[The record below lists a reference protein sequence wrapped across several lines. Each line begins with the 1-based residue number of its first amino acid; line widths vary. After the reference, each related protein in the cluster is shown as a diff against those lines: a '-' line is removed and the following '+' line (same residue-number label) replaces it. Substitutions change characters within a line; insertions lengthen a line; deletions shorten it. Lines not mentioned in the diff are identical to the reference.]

1 MSQTSTYLTFER
13 GCEQAFE
20 FYKQAFG
27 TDYAWPITRY
37 GAMPSEDGAPAFS
50 AEDQNLVMNMAL
62 PIMGGHL
69 LMGSDVPPFT
79 GQTLTEGNRYSVCLM
94 PDTRGEA
101 DTIFAALSAGGEV
114 FQPLHE
120 AFWGDYYGEFKDKF
134 GISWMLV
141 CSSKE

>member
-1 MSQTSTYLTFER
+1 MAQTSTYLNFER
-13 GCEQAFE
+13 TCEAAFE

-27 TDYAWPITRY
+27 TEYPWPIARY
-37 GAMPSEDGAPAFS
+37 GAMPTPEGAPGLNP
-50 AEDQNLVMNMAL
+50 EDQNLVMNIAL

-69 LMGSDVPPFT
+69 LMGSDVPAFT

-94 PDTRGEA
+94 PDSRGEA
-101 DTIFAALSAGGEV
+101 DAIFAALSAGGQV
-114 FQPLHE
+114 FQPMHE

-134 GISWMLV
+134 GISWMIV

>member
-1 MSQTSTYLTFER
+1 MSQTSTYLNFER
-13 GCEQAFE
+13 SCEEAFA
-20 FYKQAFG
+20 FYKEAFG
-27 TDYAWPITRY
+27 TEYAWPITRY
-37 GAMPSEDGAPAFS
+37 GAMQGAEGSPALSE
-50 AEDQNLVMNMAL
+50 ENQNLVMNMAL

-69 LMGSDVPPFT
+69 LMGSDVPAFT

-101 DTIFAALSAGGEV
+101 DAIFAALSPGGEV
-114 FQPLHE
+114 FQPLHD

-134 GISWMLV
+134 GISWMIV

>member
-1 MSQTSTYLTFER
+1 
-13 GCEQAFE
+13 
-20 FYKQAFG
+20 
-27 TDYAWPITRY
+27 
-37 GAMPSEDGAPAFS
+37 
-50 AEDQNLVMNMAL
+50 MNMAL

-101 DTIFAALSAGGEV
+101 DAIFAALSAGGTV
-114 FQPLHE
+114 SQPLHE

-141 CSSKE
+141 CSNKE